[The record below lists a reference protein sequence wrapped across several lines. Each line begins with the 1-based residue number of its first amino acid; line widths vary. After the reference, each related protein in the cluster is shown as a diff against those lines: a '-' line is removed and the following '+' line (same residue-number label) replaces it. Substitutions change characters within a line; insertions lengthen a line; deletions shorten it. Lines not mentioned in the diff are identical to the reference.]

1 MISIDLEAHFYTQAA
16 FEYLKKRKEYP
27 LVTSAQEPNSF
38 NLRFTELASLFQTQD
53 FIDTLCDLE
62 NKRIS
67 SMDKAGLNIQVL
79 SFSSPGVDEFYPD
92 TDTAFSMA
100 VEIND
105 LLADTIKKHPTRFMG
120 FATVSPYS
128 VQKSVKEL
136 ERAVSKLGFVG
147 WLTHSNFGDN
157 LYLDDQEYWPL
168 LEAAEALN
176 IPIYLH
182 PTTPLANEYGKYGF
196 SLAGPA
202 LGFQFETALCLLR
215 MIYAGVFDKFPKLK
229 IILGH
234 LGETIPFLVPDRID
248 WAYRNPNISVLPGFI
263 KERPPIK
270 KIPSEVIRD
279 NVFVTTSGR
288 FSKTTLQFVID
299 VMGEDHVMLATDY
312 PYENLQQSMDFI
324 RECQLPETTLKKI
337 CFQNALRLGIGGSS
351 SDHNRLGETSV

>member
-1 MISIDLEAHFYTQAA
+1 MVTIDLEAHFYTHAA
-16 FEYLKKRKEYP
+16 FEYLKKRKEFP
-27 LVTSAQEPNSF
+27 LLVSGKEPGSF
-38 NLRFTELASLFQTQD
+38 DLRFTELASLFQTQD

-67 SMDKAGLNIQVL
+67 SMNKAGLDIQVL

-92 TDTAFSMA
+92 TDSAMSMA

-128 VQKSVKEL
+128 VQKSIHEL

-147 WLTHSNFGDN
+147 WLTHSNFGHD
-157 LYLDDQEYWPL
+157 LYLDNQEYWPL

-182 PTTPLANEYGKYGF
+182 PTTPLTKEYGKYGF

-202 LGFQFETALCLLR
+202 LGFQFDTALCLLR
-215 MIYAGVFDKFPKLK
+215 MIYAGVFDQFPRLK

-248 WAYRNPNISVLPGFI
+248 WAYTNPNISVLPGFI
-263 KERPPIK
+263 KDRPAIK

-299 VMGEDHVMLATDY
+299 IMGEDHVMLATDY

-324 RECQLPETTLKKI
+324 RGCQLPEATMNKI
-337 CFQNALRLGIGGSS
+337 CSQNAQRLGIDDSRSGLSHIQG
-351 SDHNRLGETSV
+351 